1 MVKNMIKYR
10 LTWKFTDDGKEQKS
24 YFWLPEEADPNQYV
38 SDILNAVELLS
49 SEYGYEYQLDK
60 E

>member
-1 MVKNMIKYR
+1 MIKYR